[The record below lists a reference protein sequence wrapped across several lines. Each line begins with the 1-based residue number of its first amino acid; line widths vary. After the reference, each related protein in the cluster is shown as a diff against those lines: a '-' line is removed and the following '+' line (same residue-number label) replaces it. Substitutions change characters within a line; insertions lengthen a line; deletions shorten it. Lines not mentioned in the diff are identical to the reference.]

1 MDAITGRHAANGS
14 PMASRTTT
22 NARQLF
28 TEEMSADVVTSS
40 LGPDTDP
47 RVRRVLTS
55 LVRHLH
61 AFVKEVQLTDR
72 EWEAGIEFLT
82 ATGQKCDD
90 LRQEFIL
97 LSDVLGVSMLVETIN
112 HRAVREATEQTVLG
126 PFHLVSSPDRPLG
139 ADINLTGTGKPCL
152 VTGSVRDI
160 DGRPVPGATV
170 DVWQADADG
179 FYDVQKPE
187 EIPERNLR
195 GLFRTDAAG
204 DFWFRTIVP
213 RYYPIPVDGPVGD
226 LLRATGRHP
235 YRPAHIHFI
244 VEAPGFETVTTHI
257 FHAEDPYL
265 DSDAVFGVKESLI
278 RTFAE
283 VDDEDRA
290 AAFAM
295 PNPFHEVRFD
305 CVLRPSGATSRT
317 ARA

>member
-1 MDAITGRHAANGS
+1 MTERPRGADARL
-14 PMASRTTT
+14 
-22 NARQLF
+22 LF
-28 TEEMSADVVTSS
+28 TEESSADIVTAS
-40 LGPDTDP
+40 LGPGTDP
-47 RVRRVLTS
+47 RLRKMLTA

-61 AFVKEVQLTDR
+61 EFAKEVQLTDR

-97 LSDVLGVSMLVETIN
+97 LSDVLGLSMLVETIN
-112 HRAVREATEQTVLG
+112 HRAVRDATEQTVLG
-126 PFHLVSSPDRPLG
+126 PFHVVASPERTLG
-139 ADINLTGTGKPCL
+139 ASIDLAGAGIPCL
-152 VTGSVRDI
+152 VAGSVRDTG
-160 DGRPVPGATV
+160 GRPVPGATV

-179 FYDVQKPE
+179 FYDVQKPD

-195 GLFRTDAAG
+195 GLFRTDADG

-235 YRPAHIHFI
+235 NRPAHIHFI
-244 VEAPGFETVTTHI
+244 VEAPGFDTVTTHI
-257 FHAEDPYL
+257 FDAQDPYL

-278 RTFAE
+278 RTFAK
-283 VDDEDRA
+283 VDDEARA
-290 AAFAM
+290 AKFEM

-305 CVLRPSGATSRT
+305 CVLKPESGGQ
-317 ARA
+317 RA

>member
-1 MDAITGRHAANGS
+1 MDATTGRHAANGS
-14 PMASRTTT
+14 PPASRTPA
-22 NARQLF
+22 NARLLF
-28 TEEMSADVVTSS
+28 TEQRSADIVAAS

-47 RVRRVLTS
+47 RLRQVLTA

-61 AFVKEVQLTDR
+61 EFAKEVQLTDR

-97 LSDVLGVSMLVETIN
+97 LSDVLGLSMLVETIN

-126 PFHLVSSPDRPLG
+126 PFHVVASPERSLG
-139 ADINLTGTGKPCL
+139 ANIDLTGTGQPCL
-152 VTGSVRDI
+152 VTGSVRDTG
-160 DGRPVPGATV
+160 GRPVPGATV

-179 FYDVQKPE
+179 FYDVQKPG

-195 GLFRTDAAG
+195 GLFRTGADG

-226 LLRATGRHP
+226 LLRAVGRHP

-244 VEAPGFETVTTHI
+244 VQAPGFEAVTTHI
-257 FHAEDPYL
+257 FDEADPYL
-265 DSDAVFGVKESLI
+265 GSDAVFGVKESLI
-278 RTFAE
+278 RTFTE
-283 VDDEDRA
+283 VDDEARA
-290 AAFAM
+290 AKFEM

-305 CVLRPSGATSRT
+305 CVLRPAAGGSEA
-317 ARA
+317 